1 MNNSENDK
9 ALDVP
14 AIEKLLNDAL
24 ELDELHVKFDG
35 SQCQVIAVAD
45 FFSELSR
52 VKKQQA
58 IYAPLAQMINQG
70 KIHAVSIKTFSKAE
84 WQREKMFNLP
94 L

>member
-1 MNNSENDK
+1 MEVSD
-9 ALDVP
+9 
-14 AIEKLLNDAL
+14 IEKLINDAL

-35 SQCQVIAVAD
+35 SQCKVIAVAD
-45 FFSELSR
+45 FLGELSR

-58 IYAPLAQMINQG
+58 LYAPLAQAINEG
-70 KIHAVSIKTFSKAE
+70 AIHAVTIKTFTTSE